1 MAIFWGYVSDDL
13 GVGTTMINECME
25 WGMQDDVKCVGVRC
39 VNLRWVDARRVDVK
53 CVFYVMCEV

>member
-13 GVGTTMINECME
+13 GVGTTMIKECME

-39 VNLRWVDARRVDVK
+39 VNLR
-53 CVFYVMCEV
+53 